1 MAVAAAP
8 LMRGLAQRRMA
19 QLRQAQGVPDVSLL
33 DWIPRYAPGYA
44 APRHLEPLCALLERA
59 EREPVQAVV
68 HAPPRHGKTETILAA
83 LARYMQ
89 RKPNKRHAYITY
101 QADLAKEKSR
111 RVQDLAMAAGVE
123 LRTRA
128 VAHWWTRQN
137 GALFTAGVRGPF
149 TGRGVDGLMV
159 IDDPFKSRLE
169 AESETVRSQVSQWFK
184 DVAYTRREPGCS
196 IIIVMTR
203 WHPKDLAGEK
213 IEGGWENICL
223 PAIDRDDLGIDHA
236 LWPERYDLEEL
247 RKIEKEV
254 GSYTWSSLYQGAPRG
269 RGGAVFEGVHCY
281 DQLPAKM
288 YRTGLGFDLSYTVK
302 KWSDYSAAVAMRAVE
317 DTYHVAEA
325 IRMQARAP
333 EFKRAALAFVGR
345 HGRLARRRW
354 YCSGT
359 ELGVA
364 DLLKASDGS
373 PGEKSLDVGAEIT
386 KLDKFTRAQPMAA
399 AWNDGRVLV
408 PSQELVD
415 SDPERFAWVEK
426 YVTEIVGFTGL
437 DDGNDDQV
445 DASVAA
451 YDVIKRTSA
460 LGRFRAMSKM

>member
-1 MAVAAAP
+1 
-8 LMRGLAQRRMA
+8 MRGLATRRMA
-19 QLRQAQGVPDVSLL
+19 KLRGEQGVPDLSLL
-33 DWIPRYAPGYA
+33 DWIPRYAAGYE
-44 APRHLEPLCALLERA
+44 APRHLAPLCALLERA

-68 HAPPRHGKTETILAA
+68 HAPPRHAKTETILAA
-83 LARYMQ
+83 IARFMQ
-89 RKPNKRHAYITY
+89 RKPDKRHAYITY

-111 RVQDLAMAAGVE
+111 RVQDLALSAGVE

-128 VAHWWTRQN
+128 VAHWWTRQG

-149 TGRGVDGLMV
+149 TGRGVNGLMV

-213 IEGGWENICL
+213 IGDGWENICL
-223 PAIDRDDLGIDHA
+223 PAIGRDEASNDRA
-236 LWPERYDLEEL
+236 LWPGRYDLEEL

-254 GSYTWSSLYQGAPRG
+254 GAYTWTSLYQGQPRG
-269 RGGAVFEGVHCY
+269 RGGSVFEGVHFY
-281 DQLPAKM
+281 DQLPTKM
-288 YRTGLGFDLSYTVK
+288 YRTGIGFDLSYTAK
-302 KWSDYSAAVAMRAVE
+302 KYSDYSSAVAMRAIE
-317 DTYHVAEA
+317 DTYHVADA

-333 EFKRAALAFVGR
+333 QFKKAALSFVAR
-345 HGRLARRRW
+345 HGRAARRRW

-364 DLLKASDGS
+364 DLLKASDGA
-373 PGEKSLDVGAEIT
+373 PGEKSLDVGAETT

-408 PSQELVD
+408 PSQDLVD
-415 SDPERFAWVEK
+415 SDPVRYAWVEPF
-426 YVTEIVGFTGL
+426 VTELLGFTGL
-437 DDGNDDQV
+437 DDETDDQV
-445 DASVAA
+445 DAAVAA
-451 YDVIKRTSA
+451 YDVIKRTSS